1 MKKLLLFVAA
11 TFVVGI
17 SAQAQCTPDPQYTES
32 GIYPDSATNFAPAC
46 VGEPYTQLITNV
58 VPADT
63 TIDVFGFPAT
73 IPIDSITVNDVT
85 GLPPGMTFS
94 CNPASCSYPGGT
106 TGCAVIQGTCNTPG
120 EYVLT
125 IELSAY
131 VGGAGAGGAQNF
143 TLSYY
148 KIVVSPAPC
157 NTNSVL
163 ENTANL
169 FSVHPNPTSD
179 KFTVTGLAAGVEV
192 ASIEVFNME
201 GKMVKAL
208 AWNGASSMDIST
220 VGLNTGM
227 YFVNIKHNQG
237 TEVIKLIKE

>member
-11 TFVVGI
+11 TFVVGM
-17 SAQAQCTPDPQYTES
+17 SVKAQCSPDPQYTDA

-106 TGCAVIQGTCNTPG
+106 TGCAVIEGTCNTPG

-163 ENTANL
+163 ENTTDL

-179 KFTVTGLAAGVEV
+179 KFTVTGLATGVEV

-208 AWNGASSMDIST
+208 AWNGSSSMDIST
-220 VGLNTGM
+220 IGLNTGM